1 MKDSTYNAIIFY
13 LIIVVGLIF
22 IKHPF
27 FFNSGYDLKVN
38 KTLILPIFVIF
49 VIVLAFISLY
59 LGRKYTG

>member
-1 MKDSTYNAIIFY
+1 MKDSVYNAIIFY

-38 KTLILPIFVIF
+38 KTLILPNFVIF
-49 VIVLAFISLY
+49 VIALAFASLY
-59 LGRKYTG
+59 IGRKYT